1 MTFASLITCSRI
13 LLIIPVIYFT
23 SLEQMVFN
31 FIALICFLLA
41 GLTDYLDGFVARKTN
56 SESSLGAL
64 LDLLADKLLVCL
76 TLVWLITLNNSLIFV
91 IPVLIIVLREL
102 SISSIRQYIVEI
114 NGTNNLEVSYVG
126 KSKTTIQFIAI
137 SLAIIVPGMGFYLY
151 ILSII
156 FLWLASLISL
166 ISLYKYLATWNK
178 FFSKV

>member
-1 MTFASLITCSRI
+1 MALANLITFSRI
-13 LLIIPVIYFT
+13 FLIIPVIYLT
-23 SLEQMVFN
+23 SLEKVEFN
-31 FIALICFLLA
+31 FLALMCFLVA
-41 GLTDYLDGFVARKTN
+41 GLTDYLDGYVARKTN

-114 NGTNNLEVSYVG
+114 DGINNLEVSYVG

-137 SLAIIVPGMGFYLY
+137 SLAIIAPGLGLYLS
-151 ILSII
+151 ILSIT
-156 FLWLASLISL
+156 FLWLASLISV
-166 ISLYKYLATWNK
+166 ISLYKYLVTWNK
-178 FFSKV
+178 FFN

>member
-13 LLIIPVIYFT
+13 LLIIPVIYLT
-23 SLEQMVFN
+23 SLEQIEFN
-31 FIALICFLLA
+31 FLALMCFLLA
-41 GLTDYLDGFVARKTN
+41 ALTDYLDGYIARKTN
-56 SESSLGAL
+56 TESALGAL

-114 NGTNNLEVSYVG
+114 DGINNLEVSYVG

-137 SLAIIVPGMGFYLY
+137 SLTIIAPGMGLYLS

-156 FLWLASLISL
+156 FLWLASLISV
-166 ISLYKYLATWNK
+166 ISLYKYLVTWNK
-178 FFSKV
+178 FFN

>member
-1 MTFASLITCSRI
+1 MTFANLITFSRI
-13 LLIIPVIYFT
+13 FLIIPVIYLT
-23 SLEQMVFN
+23 SLEKVEFN
-31 FIALICFLLA
+31 FLALICFLLA
-41 GLTDYLDGFVARKTN
+41 GLTDYLDGYVARKTN

-114 NGTNNLEVSYVG
+114 DGINNLEVSYVG

-137 SLAIIVPGMGFYLY
+137 SLAIIAPGMGLYLY

-156 FLWLASLISL
+156 FLWLASLISV
-166 ISLYKYLATWNK
+166 ISLYKYLVTWNK
-178 FFSKV
+178 FFN